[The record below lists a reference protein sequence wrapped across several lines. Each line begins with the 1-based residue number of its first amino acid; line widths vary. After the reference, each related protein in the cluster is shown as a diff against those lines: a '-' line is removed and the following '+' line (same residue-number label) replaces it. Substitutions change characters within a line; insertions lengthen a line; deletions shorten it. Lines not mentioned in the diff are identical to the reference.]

1 MFRWRAMSQESSSPH
16 VLVAPGVDVVSL
28 FGRAEELFAST
39 LAIERVVAASE
50 ERVLFVARDR
60 ALKRRVALRV
70 HLLPGT
76 RSRAWFERESQ
87 LLAAIDHPGIRPIY
101 SAGEMDGWAFRISKW
116 IEGESL
122 LEVVSR
128 GPRPIPAVVQL
139 ARDLLGVLEYV
150 HAQRLVLRRIVPST
164 VMLDLTDRAIITD
177 LRFANA
183 CLDLAS
189 PEPDPLAIPFLAPEV
204 RGNLPGDPGSDIY
217 AAGALLYFAVTGQ
230 PPAPEPEA
238 VVAPRVLRPA
248 CPRAVERIILR
259 ALKPNPQDRY
269 LTAHEMGED
278 LLSDLG
284 DYVFQATV
292 KSPLAINPAED
303 PQAWEKRLRRALGD
317 DYELLRE
324 LGVGGFGRVYLVR
337 DLALER
343 EVALKVLHPYLTNDP
358 EVIERF
364 RREAQLAAQLQH
376 PNIVSIYEIGGRAG
390 LQWYTMAYVRG
401 KSLAR
406 LVSEQGPLPL
416 GVVVRILRESLSA
429 LEHAHSLGVIHRDLK
444 PENMLIEDATGSVR
458 ITDFGLAL
466 AVHGPG
472 KYGGASSHSGTPEF
486 AAPEQLLGERVDHRV
501 DIYSLG
507 CVAFYALCGH
517 TPFGGGTAE
526 AILARQ
532 TAGRLRNLRKER
544 EDVPEELVEVLERA
558 VARDPGNR
566 FPTAAAF
573 RQALDDALRPWWS
586 RPVRWLGRILAD
598 REFTDQRA
606 KQEQ

>member
-1 MFRWRAMSQESSSPH
+1 MSQKPTSCH
-16 VLVAPGVDVVSL
+16 VLIAPGVDVVSL
-28 FGRAEELFAST
+28 FRRAQELFAST

-50 ERVLFVARDR
+50 ERALLVARDKV
-60 ALKRRVALRV
+60 LKRRVALRV

-76 RSRAWFERESQ
+76 RSRAWFERESE
-87 LLAAIDHPGIRPIY
+87 LLAAIDHPGIRAVY
-101 SAGEMDGWAFRISKW
+101 SAGESEGWAFRISKW
-116 IEGESL
+116 IDGESL

-189 PEPDPLAIPFLAPEV
+189 PEPDPLAIAFLAPEV

-217 AAGALLYFAVTGQ
+217 AAGALLYLAVTGQ
-230 PPAPEPEA
+230 RPAEEPEA
-238 VVAPRVLRPA
+238 IVAPRVLRPT
-248 CPRAVERIILR
+248 CPQAVERIILR
-259 ALKPNPQDRY
+259 AVKRNPQDRY

-292 KSPLAINPAED
+292 KSPLTISPAED
-303 PQAWEKRLRRALGD
+303 PKMWEKRLRRALGD

-343 EVALKVLHPYLTNDP
+343 EVALKVLHPYLTSDP
-358 EVIERF
+358 EVVERF

-390 LQWYTMAYVRG
+390 LQWYTMAYVKG

-406 LVSEQGPLPL
+406 LVSEQGPLPV
-416 GVVVRILRESLSA
+416 GAAVRLLRESLSA

-444 PENMLIEDATGSVR
+444 PENILIEDATGSVK
-458 ITDFGLAL
+458 ITDFGLAIAL
-466 AVHGPG
+466 HGPG
-472 KYGGASSHSGTPEF
+472 RYGGASSHSGTPEF
-486 AAPEQLLGERVDHRV
+486 AAPEQLLGGRVDHRA
-501 DIYSLG
+501 DLYSLA
-507 CVAFYALCGH
+507 CVAFYALCGR

-544 EDVPEELVEVLERA
+544 EDLPDDLLAVLERA
-558 VARDPGNR
+558 VARDPGDR
-566 FPTAAAF
+566 FLSAAAF
-573 RQALDDALRPWWS
+573 RQALDGALQPWWS
-586 RPVRWLGRILAD
+586 RPVRWLGRMLAD
-598 REFTDQRA
+598 REFSHERDKR
-606 KQEQ
+606 E

>member
-1 MFRWRAMSQESSSPH
+1 MFDLGQMGQESTPRH
-16 VLVAPGVDVVSL
+16 VLIAPGLDVVSL
-28 FGRAEELFAST
+28 FRRAEELFASA

-50 ERVLFVARDR
+50 ERVLFVARDKV
-60 ALKRRVALRV
+60 LKRRVALRV

-76 RSRAWFERESQ
+76 RSRAWFERESE
-87 LLAAIDHPGIRPIY
+87 LFAAIDHPGIRPIY
-101 SAGEMDGWAFRISKW
+101 SAGEADGWAFRISKW
-116 IEGESL
+116 IDGESL
-122 LEVVSR
+122 LDLVAR

-150 HAQRLVLRRIVPST
+150 HAQRLVLRRIVPTT
-164 VMLDLTDRAIITD
+164 VMLDLADRAIITD
-177 LRFANA
+177 LRYANA

-189 PEPDPLAIPFLAPEV
+189 PEPDPLALPFLAPEV
-204 RGNLPGDPGSDIY
+204 RDNLPGEPSSDIY

-230 PPAPEPEA
+230 RPAEEPESI
-238 VVAPRVLRPA
+238 VAPRILRPT
-248 CPRAVERIILR
+248 CPQAVERIILR
-259 ALKPNPQDRY
+259 ALKRDPQDRY

-343 EVALKVLHPYLTNDP
+343 EVALKVLHPYLTSDP
-358 EVIERF
+358 EVVERF

-390 LQWYTMAYVRG
+390 LQWYTMAYVKG

-406 LVSEQGPLPL
+406 VVSEEGALPL
-416 GVVVRILRESLSA
+416 GAVVRLMRESLSA
-429 LEHAHSLGVIHRDLK
+429 LEHAHALGVIHRDLK

-458 ITDFGLAL
+458 ITDFGLAI
-466 AVHGPG
+466 AVQGPG

-501 DIYSLG
+501 DLYSLA
-507 CVAFYALCGH
+507 CVAFYALCGY

-532 TAGRLRNLRKER
+532 TAGRFPDLRKVR
-544 EDVPEELVEVLERA
+544 DDVPEDLVAVLERA
-558 VARDPGNR
+558 AARDPDDR

-586 RPVRWLGRILAD
+586 RPVRWLGRMLAD
-598 REFTDQRA
+598 REFTNERE
-606 KQEQ
+606 KRER